1 VTVIQ
6 LQMAIGCSLA
16 AGLLL
21 AWLSYAARD
30 FSRKKLDDL
39 CRTRNHP
46 QRFGEILKNH
56 EQSLCVVDLLA
67 AANIVLLLGFS
78 FKLLH
83 QWQPTDGTFS
93 ALTAYAVEV
102 ALIAFTFLL
111 ITLILPWT
119 LARVAGELLLE
130 RAWPV
135 LRFLQ
140 SVFRPY
146 LFVLNKVDRFFH
158 RLTGVEEPAE
168 GDTTMISEEIL
179 TVVDEGQR
187 EGLIEREART
197 MIHRVI
203 EMREVDASNIM
214 TPRTEIISVPIT
226 ATLEEAR
233 KLLVEEGHSRVP
245 VIGENT
251 DDIRGILYAKD
262 LLKCVNGDAERLSL
276 SDVMRDPLYVPETTG
291 VDALLQTMKTERV
304 QMAIVLDEYGG
315 VSGLVTMED
324 VLEEIVGDID
334 DEYDEIEEDGVTV
347 VNKDCILVEG
357 RIHLDELNELAD
369 YDLPEDGDYDTIA
382 GFVVSQLGHIPD
394 PGEVVSWK
402 HYRISVLEA
411 DKRKIVKLQI
421 DRDPSLLEVSSD
433 ESL

>member
-1 VTVIQ
+1 
-6 LQMAIGCSLA
+6 
-16 AGLLL
+16 
-21 AWLSYAARD
+21 
-30 FSRKKLDDL
+30 
-39 CRTRNHP
+39 
-46 QRFGEILKNH
+46 
-56 EQSLCVVDLLA
+56 
-67 AANIVLLLGFS
+67 
-78 FKLLH
+78 
-83 QWQPTDGTFS
+83 
-93 ALTAYAVEV
+93 
-102 ALIAFTFLL
+102 
-111 ITLILPWT
+111 
-119 LARVAGELLLE
+119 
-130 RAWPV
+130 
-135 LRFLQ
+135 
-140 SVFRPY
+140 VFRPY

>member
-1 VTVIQ
+1 VTGTQ
-6 LQMAIGCSLA
+6 LEMSIGASLTIA
-16 AGLLL
+16 FLLSWISFAL
-21 AWLSYAARD
+21 RD

-39 CRTRNHP
+39 CRLRNRAD
-46 QRFGEILKNH
+46 RFGEILKNH
-56 EQSLCVVDLLA
+56 QQAACLLDLFSA
-67 AANIVLLLGFS
+67 TNIVLLLGLTFTELNHLQPEEGS
-78 FKLLH
+78 FAG
-83 QWQPTDGTFS
+83 W
-93 ALTAYAVEV
+93 TAYLIEV
-102 ALIAFTFLL
+102 GMIGSIFLIST
-111 ITLILPWT
+111 IILPWT
-119 LARVAGELLLE
+119 LARVAGESIMERFWPLLKICL
-130 RAWPV
+130 AIG
-135 LRFLQ
+135 
-140 SVFRPY
+140 RPY
-146 LFVLNKVDRFFH
+146 LTFLAKIDQIFH
-158 RLTGVEEPAE
+158 RLMGVEEPVE

-214 TPRTEIISVPIT
+214 TPRTEIISIPIES
-226 ATLEEAR
+226 TLEDAR
-233 KLLVEEGHSRVP
+233 KLLIDEGHSRVP

-262 LLKCVNGDAERLSL
+262 LLKTINGQATGEIPLK
-276 SDVMRDPLYVPETTG
+276 DVIRDPLYVPETTG

-324 VLEEIVGDID
+324 VLEEIVGEID
-334 DEYDEIEEDGVTV
+334 DEYDEIEEAGIQII
-347 VNKDCILVEG
+347 NEHSIHVEG
-357 RIHLDELNELAD
+357 RMHLDELNELVN

-394 PGEVVSWK
+394 PGETVTWK

-411 DKRKIVKLQI
+411 DKRKILKVQI
-421 DRDPSLLEVSSD
+421 DRDPALQEVGTGN
-433 ESL
+433 

>member
-1 VTVIQ
+1 VTAIQ
-6 LQMAIGCSLA
+6 LQIGIGLSLA

-21 AWLSYAARD
+21 SWLSYAARD

-39 CRTRNHP
+39 CRARNHP

-56 EQSLCVVDLLA
+56 EQSLCVVDLLSA
-67 AANIVLLLGFS
+67 INIVILLGFS
-78 FKLLH
+78 FTLLNL
-83 QWQPTDGTFS
+83 WQPDERTFS
-93 ALTAYAVEV
+93 AWTAYIVEI
-102 ALIAFTFLL
+102 ALIAVTFLL

-119 LARVAGELLLE
+119 LARVAGESLLE
-130 RAWPV
+130 RTWPI

-146 LFVLNKVDRFFH
+146 LFVLNRIDQIFH
-158 RLTGVEEPAE
+158 RLTGVEEPTE
-168 GDTTMISEEIL
+168 GDTSMISDEIL

-251 DDIRGILYAKD
+251 DDIRGTLYAKD
-262 LLKCVNGDAERLSL
+262 LLKCVNGEAERLSL
-276 SDVMRDPLYVPETTG
+276 ADVMRDPLYVPETTG
-291 VDALLQTMKTERV
+291 VDALLQTMKSERV

-334 DEYDEIEEDGVTV
+334 DEYDEIEEEGVTV

-357 RIHLDELNELAD
+357 RMHLDELNELAG

-411 DKRKIVKLQI
+411 DKRKIVKVQI
-421 DRDPSLLEVSSD
+421 DRDPSLLEVGSD

>member
-1 VTVIQ
+1 MTDIQ
-6 LQMAIGCSLA
+6 LQTGIGFSLT

-30 FSRKKLDDL
+30 FSRKKLDDI
-39 CRTRNHP
+39 CRKRNHP
-46 QRFGEILKNH
+46 ERFGLILKNH
-56 EQSLCVVDLLA
+56 ERSLCVVDLLA
-67 AANIVLLLGFS
+67 AMNIVILLGFS
-78 FKLLH
+78 FTLLNR
-83 QWQPTDGTFS
+83 WQLPGDKFFDWIS
-93 ALTAYAVEV
+93 YLVEL
-102 ALIAFTFLL
+102 ALIAIVFLL
-111 ITLILPWT
+111 VALILPWT
-119 LARVAGELLLE
+119 LARVAGESLLE
-130 RAWPV
+130 RTWPV

-146 LFVLNKVDRFFH
+146 LYVLNKVDQIFH
-158 RLTGVEEPAE
+158 RLTGVEEPVA
-168 GDTTMISEEIL
+168 GDTSMISDEIL

-214 TPRTEIISVPIT
+214 TPRTEIISLPIT

-233 KLLVEEGHSRVP
+233 KLLIEEGHSRVP

-262 LLKCVNGDAERLSL
+262 LLKCVNGHAENLSL
-276 SDVMRDPLYVPETTG
+276 EDVIRDPLYVPETTG

-347 VNKDCILVEG
+347 VNEHCILVEG

-382 GFVVSQLGHIPD
+382 GFVVSLLGHIPD

-402 HYRISVLEA
+402 QYRISVLEA
-411 DKRKIVKLQI
+411 DKRKIVKVQI
-421 DRDPSLLEVSSD
+421 DRDLSLLEVGSD
-433 ESL
+433 ETE